1 MGFPGPKG
9 ASVSNHVEILT
20 QRNPNL
26 ILETNFKKTV
36 VVENVLFLVS
46 DTVAAPTVGQQMH
59 FPSR

>member
-1 MGFPGPKG
+1 M
-9 ASVSNHVEILT
+9 SNHVEILT